1 MGDAH
6 VEDGLSKLTDGHEEV
21 REKAARLEDAAK
33 AGDVETATGL
43 TTEITDQLNALA
55 AVEEE
60 VLYPAV
66 VEVAPDLKPQ
76 VEQVLN
82 EHLASKELL
91 YGVRAS
97 ESMVGDELPDTSLV
111 TEAVQRRAADEQ
123 LIETV
128 REKADDH
135 QLDEL
140 AKAVEDRTAALDEAN
155 AAGRAIKQQ
164 EEFDKAG
171 EADRSEAP
179 DLSSA
184 AARVRNQ

>member
-1 MGDAH
+1 MD
-6 VEDGLSKLTDGHEEV
+6 DGLSKLSEGHEKV
-21 REKAARLEDAAK
+21 REKAAQLEDAAA
-33 AGDVETATGL
+33 AGDVETASEL
-43 TTEITDQLNALA
+43 TTEITDRLNALA
-55 AVEEE
+55 VVEEE

-66 VEVAPDLKPQ
+66 VEVAPELKPQ
-76 VEQVLN
+76 VDQALS

-111 TEAVQRRAADEQ
+111 TEAVERRAADEQ

-140 AKAVEDRTAALDEAN
+140 ARAVEDRTAAMDEAN
-155 AAGRAIKQQ
+155 AAGRAIKQQEQ